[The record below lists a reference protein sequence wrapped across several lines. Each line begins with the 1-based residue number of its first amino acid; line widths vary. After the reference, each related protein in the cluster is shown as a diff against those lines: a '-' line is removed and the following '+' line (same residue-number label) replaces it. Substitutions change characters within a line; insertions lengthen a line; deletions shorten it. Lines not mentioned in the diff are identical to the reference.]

1 MATALCFVQ
10 GLLGRIPTA
19 LRILKEL
26 LRRAPTASSHTS
38 VTLVTVPTDIL
49 HIILQLLYDTSPA
62 EEERERYDHEICKGE
77 YLLALSVTCR
87 YMRAQTLPWIFREV
101 YNWSRPG
108 GGIWP
113 ETLWPFF
120 MSVHIRDQSVRHPAH
135 IALSPELCSVL
146 SGMRSLTTVTV
157 RLEASVPA
165 ELLGALSLAPCL
177 TFLEIHQ
184 ARFDGTTPSSPLP
197 FATLKGLVVC
207 ISGFR
212 GVVRSD
218 TIDRRKEVA
227 NVVALLKSFNHSL
240 TTLQISGDL
249 LSPDFLSLTWLHLRS
264 FIVTE
269 HTPTPYIAVPE
280 LVSKMPALRD
290 LSILFSA
297 DLSRD
302 RDAGEMY
309 PPFKLGTPGGGLLTH
324 RSPLLTTITLSN
336 LEPADPIFSQLPH
349 SLESLHLLA
358 MQDGYIPGP
367 SSPGSLWEAP
377 FTLTTIPI
385 ALESI
390 SHLQELT
397 ALSLTLDDFATADT
411 ILRIASVFP
420 RLRFLQ
426 LGHATYSH
434 GHQFCFDIRDDSIL
448 HALQCFSR
456 LTHLRI
462 SLDFFERAID
472 AQDGPQGRAA
482 QWLLEGLP
490 GLCTVAFSWGR
501 SWDDYGFEN
510 IIWRVW
516 DRSVFLLP
524 RAPPAFEPEPAEDV
538 VYGVAIP
545 PREQRST

>member
-1 MATALCFVQ
+1 MAAALRCVQ
-10 GLLGRIPTA
+10 GLLGKIPT
-19 LRILKEL
+19 LRL
-26 LRRAPTASSHTS
+26 LRRVATVSSHTS
-38 VTLVTVPTDIL
+38 LTLVTVPTDIL
-49 HIILQLLYDTSPA
+49 HIILQLLYDTWPS
-62 EEERERYDHEICKGE
+62 EEERRRYDHEICKGK
-77 YLLALSVTCR
+77 YILALSETCR
-87 YMRAQTLPWIFREV
+87 YMRAQTLPWIFRDV

-108 GGIWP
+108 IWP
-113 ETLWPFF
+113 ETLWRFF
-120 MSVHIRDQSVRHPAH
+120 MSVHIRDYSVRHRAH
-135 IALSPELCSVL
+135 IPLRPELYSAL
-146 SGMRSLTTVTV
+146 SGMRSLTRVTV

-165 ELLGALSLAPCL
+165 ELLRALSLAPYL
-177 TFLEIHQ
+177 IFLEIHQ
-184 ARFDGTTPSSPLP
+184 ARFDGSVSSSPLP
-197 FATLKGLVVC
+197 FATLESLVVC

-218 TIDRRKEVA
+218 AIDHKREVA
-227 NVVALLKSFNHSL
+227 NVVALLKNLSQSL

-249 LSPDFLSLTWLHLRS
+249 LSPEFLSLTWAQLRT
-264 FIVTE
+264 FVITE
-269 HTPTPYIAVPE
+269 HTPTPYITVPE
-280 LVSKMPALRD
+280 LVSKMPALHD

-324 RSPLLTTITLSN
+324 CSPLLTTITLSN
-336 LEPADPIFSQLPH
+336 LEPADPIFAQLPH

-358 MQDGYIPGP
+358 MRDGYIPGHTRP
-367 SSPGSLWEAP
+367 ARLWDAP
-377 FTLTTIPI
+377 LTLSTVPV

-390 SHLQELT
+390 SHLQALA

-411 ILRIASVFP
+411 IQRIASVFP

-426 LGHATYSH
+426 VGHATYSH
-434 GHQFCFDIRDDSIL
+434 GAEFRFDVRDESIL
-448 HALQCFSR
+448 HALQRFSH

-490 GLCTVAFSWGR
+490 GLCTVAFSWGGA
-501 SWDDYGFEN
+501 WYDYGFEN

-524 RAPPAFEPEPAEDV
+524 REPPAFEPEPAEEV

-545 PREQRST
+545 P